1 MRARNLLE
9 DSVKKPRRVATHQK
23 PVLFFL
29 VRCLVYWGIA
39 LLLVSKVPAVEEAGI
54 DLTLRTLQGVLAL
67 FHQQVE
73 RHGSSLFAGGTSVDI
88 VSECS
93 PHMPF
98 LIFAAVILAF
108 PASWRQRLTGLGLG
122 AVVIH
127 VFNTIRILTLIWVLS
142 ARREWFEF
150 IHVYLWQTGTI
161 VIVFVTFALW
171 IGALG
176 RGRKAAQAA

>member
-1 MRARNLLE
+1 M
-9 DSVKKPRRVATHQK
+9 KKPRRAAPTHK
-23 PVLFFL
+23 PVILFL

-54 DLTLRTLQGVLAL
+54 DLTLRTLQGTLGL
-67 FHQQVE
+67 FHGHVE
-73 RHGSSLFAGGTSVDI
+73 RHGSSLFAAGTSVEI

-108 PASWRQRLTGLGLG
+108 PATWRQRLVGLLLG

-127 VFNTIRILTLIWVLS
+127 VFNTVRILTLIWVLA
-142 ARREWFEF
+142 ARRDWFEF

-161 VIVFVTFALW
+161 IIVFVTFALW
-171 IGALG
+171 LGAVS
-176 RGRKAAQAA
+176 RGRKAPQPA